1 MKKTH
6 NLLKRLAKMHFFA
19 LQKNTQ
25 MFFEHIDLN
34 KDGVIDFEEYVK
46 GCQVVSR
53 ETIRVSKKYHLSLC
67 QEMGESKL
75 IIVIGLYIVNLH

>member
-1 MKKTH
+1 
-6 NLLKRLAKMHFFA
+6 
-19 LQKNTQ
+19 

-53 ETIRVSKKYHLSLC
+53 DTIRVSKENHLFFYR
-67 QEMGESKL
+67 EMGEGKL
-75 IIVIGLYIVNLH
+75 FVVSTV

>member
-1 MKKTH
+1 MSRLCTLETRKFNQIDIHLQKEKSQ
-6 NLLKRLAKMHFFA
+6 NLLKWLIKMNFFA

-53 ETIRVSKKYHLSLC
+53 ETIRVSKKYHS
-67 QEMGESKL
+67 SS
-75 IIVIGLYIVNLH
+75 